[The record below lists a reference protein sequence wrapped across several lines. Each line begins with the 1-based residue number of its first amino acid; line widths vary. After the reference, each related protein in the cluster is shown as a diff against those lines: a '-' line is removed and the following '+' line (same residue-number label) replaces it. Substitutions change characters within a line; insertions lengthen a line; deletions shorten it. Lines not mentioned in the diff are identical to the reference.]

1 MELIDALG
9 INAKLLI
16 IQGVGF
22 LILMFVLKKF
32 LFGRIL
38 DVIRARTE
46 EVKSTY
52 DKTESD
58 RQEAEKLKTSY
69 QQKLKDASVEA
80 GRKIEA
86 AVIEAKSMSDEII
99 KKSNE
104 SAVDMKSKAEREI
117 ELSRKQALAGVRDQV
132 VNLTMLA
139 SSKLIEQS
147 VEEDT
152 AKKLVDEVVAE
163 VGGIS

>member
-16 IQGVGF
+16 VQGVGF
-22 LILMFVLKKF
+22 LILLVVLKKF

-38 DVIRARTE
+38 DLINARAE
-46 EVKSTY
+46 EVKSSY
-52 DKTESD
+52 DKTDSD
-58 RQEAEKLKTSY
+58 RVEAEKLKLSY
-69 QQKLKDASVEA
+69 ERKLKDAHIES
-80 GRKIEA
+80 GRKIEE
-86 AVIEAKSMSDEII
+86 AVKEAKTISEEIL

-104 SAVDMKSKAEREI
+104 AASDIKQKAEREI

-147 VEEDT
+147 VEEGT

>member
-1 MELIDALG
+1 MELIEALG

-16 IQGVGF
+16 VQGVGF
-22 LILMFVLKKF
+22 LILLFVLKKF

-38 DVIRARTE
+38 DLIHARSE

-52 DKTESD
+52 DKTDRD
-58 RQEAEKLKTSY
+58 RQEAEKLKLSY
-69 QQKLKDASVEA
+69 EQKLKDANIESGRRIEEA
-80 GRKIEA
+80 VK
-86 AVIEAKSMSDEII
+86 EAKSLSDEIV
-99 KKSNE
+99 KKSNKAADE
-104 SAVDMKSKAEREI
+104 VKLKAEREI

-132 VNLTMLA
+132 VNLTMFA

-147 VEEDT
+147 VEEST
-152 AKKLVDEVVAE
+152 AKKLVDEVIVE